1 MPELAGFVLVQTFV
15 VPWNNHRQGREGGAS
30 GTFNDGFDER
40 FTLLE
45 GMASSEVTFG
55 RNLQFL
61 STAFNSNAESIERRA
76 TPRLSDEFNN
86 ATNRERGGYL
96 ISDWIPADFSR
107 VAKKR
112 GCKSSYCQHN
122 PDPILLSNRSCF
134 SSRMTCS
141 KGTQLSSLA
150 LGA

>member
-1 MPELAGFVLVQTFV
+1 MPELALSSSKLLLSHGIITAK
-15 VPWNNHRQGREGGAS
+15 GGKEGGAS

-45 GMASSEVTFG
+45 GMDSSEVTFG
-55 RNLQFL
+55 NFYPRHSIQMPNQ
-61 STAFNSNAESIERRA
+61 SNATRA

-107 VAKKR
+107 VAKTR
-112 GCKSSYCQHN
+112 GCKSSHCQQN
-122 PDPILLSNRSCF
+122 PIPIFLSNRSCL
-134 SSRMTCS
+134 SLRVTCS
-141 KGTQLSSLA
+141 KGTQLSS
-150 LGA
+150 

>member
-1 MPELAGFVLVQTFV
+1 MA
-15 VPWNNHRQGREGGAS
+15 EGGAS

-55 RNLQFL
+55 RNLPFL
-61 STAFNSNAESIERRA
+61 STAFNSNAESIERHA

-86 ATNRERGGYL
+86 ATDRERGYL

-107 VAKKR
+107 VAKNAR
-112 GCKSSYCQHN
+112 LQEIPICSS
-122 PDPILLSNRSCF
+122 
-134 SSRMTCS
+134 S
-141 KGTQLSSLA
+141 KL
-150 LGA
+150 